1 MRKVSTTCPSLNV
14 MDLLK
19 CLFIVSNNTST
30 NLMSKLPCL
39 RLWTDASRINMKQSN
54 KDLKTETKH
63 SKVKQLNFY
72 FWRCEHCSHGRSS
85 GEGLELCFR
94 CTKDCDTVRSI
105 FIPFSSIFHPELMD
119 FGRLYMALLRSCSSD
134 CSVTVPR
141 KWMRDVFMS
150 DDFSTFF
157 RWNEDPVRSD
167 FQSWRRLAKVLEVE
181 ALFLSNSHAWK
192 QLFPEFLGWS
202 LFFSSAFY
210 WNWVHLLKG
219 NRYLK

>member
-1 MRKVSTTCPSLNV
+1 MSTTCPSLNV

-39 RLWTDASRINMKQSN
+39 RLWTDASRRNMKQSN

-119 FGRLYMALLRSCSSD
+119 FGRLYMAKLRSCSSD

-150 DDFSTFF
+150 DDFFLLGAISKA
-157 RWNEDPVRSD
+157 ED
-167 FQSWRRLAKVLEVE
+167 
-181 ALFLSNSHAWK
+181 AWQRCSK
-192 QLFPEFLGWS
+192 WKLCF
-202 LFFSSAFY
+202 
-210 WNWVHLLKG
+210 
-219 NRYLK
+219 

>member
-63 SKVKQLNFY
+63 QR
-72 FWRCEHCSHGRSS
+72 WSS
-85 GEGLELCFR
+85 WISTSGVVSTAATAAAR
-94 CTKDCDTVRSI
+94 VRAWSSAFAAPRI
-105 FIPFSSIFHPELMD
+105 VTRQCAAFSFHFPSIFHPELMD
-119 FGRLYMALLRSCSSD
+119 SGRLYMALLRSCSSD

-150 DDFSTFF
+150 DDFSTLILLGAISKA
-157 RWNEDPVRSD
+157 EDAWQRCSKWKLCFWAIAMRGSSFP
-167 FQSWRRLAKVLEVE
+167 QS
-181 ALFLSNSHAWK
+181 
-192 QLFPEFLGWS
+192 FLGEVC
-202 LFFSSAFY
+202 F
-210 WNWVHLLKG
+210 
-219 NRYLK
+219 